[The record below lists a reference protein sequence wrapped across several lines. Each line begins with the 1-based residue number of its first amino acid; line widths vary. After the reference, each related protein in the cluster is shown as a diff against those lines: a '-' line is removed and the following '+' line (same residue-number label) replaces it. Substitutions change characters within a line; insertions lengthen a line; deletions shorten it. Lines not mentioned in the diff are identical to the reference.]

1 MPITKVI
8 TDNDGVNIDS
18 EDVAMR
24 VMDDWGVDFITR
36 FNPEEAAKLQQD
48 YIYTTYPGTSTD
60 KIVRAL
66 IEKHDLSPELIRVE
80 HDIPEDIDIG
90 TYLADLITL
99 ETNKR
104 FEAELKSIPGVTETW
119 QELSDTLGPE
129 NIALATTSRAD
140 RMDVSLA
147 HAVDPQTGANAG
159 LTEFFPEGPRRFSG
173 YGGPNK
179 YDAAFE
185 VLGWDPADVAIVED
199 SLSGVRYAKAGRP
212 DVSVV
217 GTVAAK
223 FYTDKESHASNLLE
237 AGANVVISNM
247 ADLPKAVEWI
257 SGGMKPDQRPEFES
271 KIFSRPVAVKGPEI
285 TPAPSI

>member
-36 FNPEEAAKLQQD
+36 FNPEEAAQLQQD

-80 HDIPEDIDIG
+80 HDIADDVDIG
-90 TYLADLITL
+90 THLADLITL

-104 FEAELKSIPGVTETW
+104 FEAELKSIPGVTEAW
-119 QELSDTLGPE
+119 QELSDMLGPE

-147 HAVDPQTGANAG
+147 HAVDPVTGANAG

-212 DVSVV
+212 EVSVI

-223 FYTDKESHASNLLE
+223 FYTDKDAHAANLLD
-237 AGANVVISNM
+237 AGANVVISTM
-247 ADLPKAVEWI
+247 SDLPKAVDWL
-257 SGGMKPDQRPEFES
+257 SGGMDPKQRPDFEG
-271 KIFSRPVAVKGPEI
+271 KIYARPTQPGEPMA
-285 TPAPSI
+285 APSWNL